1 MQTIEIKYRPLA
13 ALRERKGN
21 PRTHTDEQVDEIARS
36 ITEFGFTNPLL
47 IDEDDEIIAGHGR
60 KRAAMKL
67 GLSEVPTIELRG
79 LSEDQRRAYVIADNK
94 LALNAGWDSELL
106 ALDINLLA
114 EANYDLTLTGF
125 DESELVPLTGDVGE
139 TDFPDLSDAD
149 RAAFQQM
156 TFVLHD
162 EQVEMV
168 KAALRHA
175 KKCSEFG
182 EELNTNRNGNALAR
196 VCSDY
201 LKRHSNGQDET

>member
-1 MQTIEIKYRPLA
+1 MHQIEIKYKPLS

-21 PRTHTDEQVDEIARS
+21 PRTHTDEQVEEIARS

-47 IDEDDEIIAGHGR
+47 IDEGDEIIAGHGR
-60 KRAAMKL
+60 KRAAKKL

-94 LALNAGWDSELL
+94 LALNAGWDSRLL
-106 ALDINLLA
+106 AMDINLLA

-125 DESELVPLTGDVGE
+125 DESELLPLTGDVQE
-139 TDFPDLSDAD
+139 SEFPDLSSSD

-162 EQVEMV
+162 DQVEIV
-168 KAALRHA
+168 KAAIRHA

-182 EELNTNRNGNALAR
+182 EELNTNRNGNGLAR

-201 LKRHSNGQDET
+201 LARHGNGSDEA